1 MMAVEIYK
9 PSPDSHLVQADST
22 DDQSKQA
29 EAEGLKP
36 TIDLK
41 ENQLHQLH
49 ERFIHI
55 QQGLGTI
62 DQERAMLVQ
71 KLIDFHK
78 RK

>member
-29 EAEGLKP
+29 EGEGLKP

-41 ENQLHQLH
+41 ENQLHLSDGTEKAIASPKREIVVCIH
-49 ERFIHI
+49 E
-55 QQGLGTI
+55 GL
-62 DQERAMLVQ
+62 L
-71 KLIDFHK
+71 
-78 RK
+78 